1 MDDNSNSGGSTNG
14 SSNNWTILTPEDS
27 VVENVGPGDDGTDG
41 PPVADHSSAE
51 ELKETAEEEE
61 EEAGIAGLRAG
72 ETRSAEGLQ
81 VCQEMATGNSES
93 SPSPGPDSNVVTVP
107 ASSPQEEEGHQEEG
121 EGPGLSRKVD
131 EIGKQAV
138 RLVAPLLRGLTLSGF
153 RRWGKRLIGRGGR
166 AESDSDPETGA
177 GLRRRKTHHLGR
189 GEEEEE
195 EEEEEDQE
203 EERAWRKEGEGGLGL
218 SLNKCIVGALLLL
231 GLGMIL
237 FSGLD
242 EEVDLRELHEKDLYG
257 QQDETGP
264 APDPR
269 SAQLMASLLDKL
281 AQENQQITL
290 LQAELQAQKEELA
303 LALRGLEE
311 GGGLAQENERLRAEL
326 ASLPSLQGE
335 LESLKARVTE
345 LTQITEA
352 HSAAPVPNL
361 TVQNVSTAP
370 PTDEPG
376 HRNDTPSQESPVAG
390 EAEESAGGGDAL
402 QQELERQRLLL
413 AESRRRLEGLT
424 GAARERGGKRGVRE
438 GLAELERRLS
448 AEIERLGKGAPGERR
463 EEGGQKRRW
472 EEAERGARREG
483 EAGKRRRKEEEEEQQ
498 RAGKEGKEGWGE
510 QEWERGGEEKQG
522 RKEGKRPGERGWKEG
537 EQRGRRERKEGEERG
552 RKEGEER
559 GRRERKEGEERG
571 RRERKEGEWLR
582 QKTEQTE
589 EGMTKDKARAQ
600 KKERPEPR
608 SKQDHHW
615 QGPGRAAPSPGKPA
629 HRHHDHNA
637 FWKQQGERLRH
648 YRPLQGCGGPRDCAR
663 REGLHPVEL
672 PAFQALLG
680 GYLRRLGGGAGPA
693 ELQRLTL
700 DFFQDGLFAH
710 QRMSFRDFAE
720 DVGEILEE
728 LAEREGG
735 GEGEGEELER
745 FMEGFEREALRRF
758 AIPGHG
764 HRHGER
770 EREGRRRGRKPSP
783 AEPDHSQEQQRPPV
797 EQDWHAR
804 SKEKHRWA
812 EPAGGSE

>member
-1 MDDNSNSGGSTNG
+1 MDDNSNSGSSTNG

-41 PPVADHSSAE
+41 PPVADQSSAE
-51 ELKETAEEEE
+51 ELKETAEEEEE

-81 VCQEMATGNSES
+81 VCQETATGNSES

-166 AESDSDPETGA
+166 GTESDSDPETGA

-483 EAGKRRRKEEEEEQQ
+483 EG
-498 RAGKEGKEGWGE
+498 
-510 QEWERGGEEKQG
+510 
-522 RKEGKRPGERGWKEG
+522 
-537 EQRGRRERKEGEERG
+537 
-552 RKEGEER
+552 
-559 GRRERKEGEERG
+559 RKEGEERG

-589 EGMTKDKARAQ
+589 EGMTKDKAREQ

-615 QGPGRAAPSPGKPA
+615 QGPSRTAPSPGKPA

-770 EREGRRRGRKPSP
+770 EREGRRRGRKPST

-812 EPAGGSE
+812 EPVGGSE

>member
-131 EIGKQAV
+131 EIGKQA
-138 RLVAPLLRGLTLSGF
+138 
-153 RRWGKRLIGRGGR
+153 